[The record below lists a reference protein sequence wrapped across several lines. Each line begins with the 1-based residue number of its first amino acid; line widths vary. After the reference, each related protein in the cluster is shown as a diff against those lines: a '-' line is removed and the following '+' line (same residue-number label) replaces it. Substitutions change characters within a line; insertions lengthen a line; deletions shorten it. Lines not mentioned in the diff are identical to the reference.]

1 MSWSLVGQI
10 VVLTLLAIV
19 VLIVVAG
26 FVIGIYQHTVGKPEE
41 PEITG
46 GQIRGP
52 GWSDAERQDFN
63 ERFREGWDK

>member
-26 FVIGIYQHTVGKPEE
+26 FIIGIHQHVTGKASANTYVTTADGE
-41 PEITG
+41 PLHTH
-46 GQIRGP
+46 QIREL
-52 GWSDAERQDFN
+52 ER
-63 ERFREGWDK
+63 